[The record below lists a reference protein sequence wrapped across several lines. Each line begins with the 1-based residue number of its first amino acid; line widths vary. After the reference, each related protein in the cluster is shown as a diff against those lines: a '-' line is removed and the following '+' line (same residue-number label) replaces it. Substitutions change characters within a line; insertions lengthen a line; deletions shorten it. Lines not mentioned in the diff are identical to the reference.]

1 MSKALPRRRAAGHS
15 LRVLAVLGLLLA
27 VATPAGAQLPPRL
40 TPGSVADQL
49 DAARQRLAGRADT
62 TAVAQQL
69 QALAQDL
76 RTTLADRSAQPLTA
90 LGDRD
95 RGRVLRA
102 HAAAQLAS
110 DFADAAGACRAGESA
125 AMVQALTLSVRQL
138 AQAPAEGKPM
148 QATIDRVETADHAP
162 LFALHGADKPVALAL
177 VGSEL
182 TDPQCPDP
190 QLTATDANG
199 APLPSQPRITNV
211 LPTRIEF
218 EWPNTAALKPGSYVF
233 RVRPQHKAFLVGCS
247 AQPEAAVAVQMVP
260 APKFTVSYS
269 LDAVCGHGDPR
280 TVALGKGT
288 LPPLEGYG
296 ATVAQVID
304 TSACTDPVAYR
315 ISATVGYADGASA
328 SAGPFEQSADAN
340 ATVGLPG
347 GLSLSWDPAMR
358 QLFVRS
364 GAPMCKGVR

>member
-1 MSKALPRRRAAGHS
+1 MNEALPRRRAACRS
-15 LRVLAVLGLLLA
+15 LRVLAAIGLLLA
-27 VATPAGAQLPPRL
+27 AATPAGAQLSPRL
-40 TPGSVADQL
+40 TPGSVAGQL

-62 TAVAQQL
+62 AAVARQL

-76 RTTLADRSAQPLTA
+76 RATLADRSTQPLTA
-90 LGDRD
+90 LDDRD

-102 HAAAQLAS
+102 HAAAGLAS
-110 DFADAAGACRAGESA
+110 DFADAAEACRAGESA
-125 AMVQALTLSVRQL
+125 AMAQALALSVRQL

-148 QATIDRVETADHAP
+148 QATIDRVETSDHAP
-162 LFALHGADKPVALAL
+162 LFALRGTGKPMALAL
-177 VGSEL
+177 LGSEL
-182 TDPQCPDP
+182 ADPQCPDP
-190 QLTATDANG
+190 QVTATDASG
-199 APLPSQPRITNV
+199 APLPSQPRLTNV

-218 EWPNTAALKPGSYVF
+218 EWPDTAALKPGSYVF
-233 RVRPQHKAFLVGCS
+233 HVRPQHKAFLVGCG
-247 AQPEAAVAVQMVP
+247 AQPEAAVAVQVVP
-260 APKFTVSYS
+260 APKFTVGYS
-269 LDAVCGHGDPR
+269 LDAVCGHSDPR

-296 ATVAQVID
+296 ATVAQAID
-304 TSACTDPVAYR
+304 TSACIDPVAYR

-347 GLSLSWDPAMR
+347 GLSLSWDPAVR

>member
-1 MSKALPRRRAAGHS
+1 MSKAPPRRRAAGRS
-15 LRVLAVLGLLLA
+15 LQALAALGLLLA
-27 VATPAGAQLPPRL
+27 LSMPAGAQLPPRL
-40 TPGSVADQL
+40 TPGSAADQL

-62 TAVAQQL
+62 AAVAQQL
-69 QALAQDL
+69 QAMAQDL
-76 RTTLADRSAQPLTA
+76 RATLADRSAQPLTA
-90 LGDRD
+90 LDDRD

-125 AMVQALTLSVRQL
+125 AMAQALALSVRRL

-148 QATIDRVETADHAP
+148 QATIERLETADHAP
-162 LFALHGADKPVALAL
+162 LFALRAGAKPVALAL

-218 EWPNTAALKPGSYVF
+218 EWPGTAALEPGSYMF
-233 RVRPQHKAFLVGCS
+233 HVRPQHKAFLVGCS

-260 APKFTVSYS
+260 APTFTVDYV
-269 LDAVCGHGDPR
+269 LDAVCGRSEPR
-280 TVALGKGT
+280 DVALGKGT
-288 LPPLEGYG
+288 LPPLDGYG
-296 ATVAQVID
+296 TTVAQAID
-304 TSACTDPVAYR
+304 TSACSDPVAYR

-347 GLSLSWDPAMR
+347 GLSLSWDPAVR

-364 GAPMCKGVR
+364 GAPMCKGVH

>member
-1 MSKALPRRRAAGHS
+1 MNEALPRRRAACRS
-15 LRVLAVLGLLLA
+15 LRVLAAIGLLLA
-27 VATPAGAQLPPRL
+27 AATPAGAQLSPRL

-62 TAVAQQL
+62 AAVARQL

-76 RTTLADRSAQPLTA
+76 RATLADRSTQPLTA
-90 LGDRD
+90 LDDRD

-102 HAAAQLAS
+102 HAAAGLAS
-110 DFADAAGACRAGESA
+110 DFADAAEACRAGESA
-125 AMVQALTLSVRQL
+125 AMAQALAVSVRQL

-148 QATIDRVETADHAP
+148 QATIDRVETSDHAP
-162 LFALHGADKPVALAL
+162 LFALRGTDKPMALAL

-182 TDPQCPDP
+182 ADPQCPDP
-190 QLTATDANG
+190 QVTATDASG
-199 APLPSQPRITNV
+199 APLPSQPRLTNV

-218 EWPNTAALKPGSYVF
+218 EWPDTAALKPGSYVF
-233 RVRPQHKAFLVGCS
+233 HVRPQHKAFLVGCG
-247 AQPEAAVAVQMVP
+247 AQPEAAVSVQVVP
-260 APKFTVSYS
+260 APKFTVGYS
-269 LDAVCGHGDPR
+269 LDAVCGHSDPR

-296 ATVAQVID
+296 ATVAQAID
-304 TSACTDPVAYR
+304 TSACIDPVAYR

-347 GLSLSWDPAMR
+347 GLSLSWDPAVR

>member
-1 MSKALPRRRAAGHS
+1 MSKAPLRRRAAGRS
-15 LRVLAVLGLLLA
+15 LRALIALGLLLA
-27 VATPAGAQLPPRL
+27 VSAPASAQLPPRL
-40 TPGSVADQL
+40 TPASVADQL

-62 TAVAQQL
+62 AAVTQQL
-69 QALAQDL
+69 EAMAQDL
-76 RTTLADRSAQPLTA
+76 RATLADRSAQPLTA
-90 LGDRD
+90 LDDRD

-125 AMVQALTLSVRQL
+125 AMAQALARSVSQL

-148 QATIDRVETADHAP
+148 QATIDRLESADHAP
-162 LFALHGADKPVALAL
+162 LFALRASAGPVALAL

-182 TDPQCPDP
+182 TDPQCADP
-190 QLTATDANG
+190 QLTVTDANG
-199 APLPSQPRITNV
+199 MPLSSQPHITNV

-218 EWPNTAALKPGSYVF
+218 AWPDTARLAPGSYLF
-233 RVRPQHKAFLVGCS
+233 HVRPQHKAFLVGCS
-247 AQPEAAVAVQMVP
+247 AQPQAAIAVQVVP
-260 APKFTVSYS
+260 SPKFTVGYV
-269 LDAVCGHGDPR
+269 LDAVCGRNDPHE
-280 TVALGKGT
+280 VALGKGT
-288 LPPLEGYG
+288 LPPLQGYG
-296 ATVAQVID
+296 ATVAQAID

-315 ISATVGYADGASA
+315 ISATVAYADGASA

-364 GAPMCKGVR
+364 GAAMCKGVR

>member
-1 MSKALPRRRAAGHS
+1 MSKAPPRRRAAGRS
-15 LRVLAVLGLLLA
+15 LQAFAALGLLLA
-27 VATPAGAQLPPRL
+27 LSLPAGAQLPPRL
-40 TPGSVADQL
+40 TPGSAADQL

-62 TAVAQQL
+62 AAVAQQL
-69 QALAQDL
+69 QAMAQDL
-76 RTTLADRSAQPLTA
+76 RATLADRSAQPLTA
-90 LGDRD
+90 LGDSD

-125 AMVQALTLSVRQL
+125 AMAQALVLSVRRL

-148 QATIDRVETADHAP
+148 QATIDRLETADHAP
-162 LFALHGADKPVALAL
+162 LFALRAGARPVALAL

-211 LPTRIEF
+211 LPSRIEF
-218 EWPNTAALKPGSYVF
+218 EWPGTAALKPGSYVF
-233 RVRPQHKAFLVGCS
+233 HVRPQHKAFLVGCS
-247 AQPEAAVAVQMVP
+247 AQPEAVVAVQMVP
-260 APKFTVSYS
+260 APKFTVGYV
-269 LDAVCGHGDPR
+269 LDAVCGRNDPR
-280 TVALGKGT
+280 DVALGKGT

-296 ATVAQVID
+296 ATVAQAID

-347 GLSLSWDPAMR
+347 GLSLSWDPAVR

-364 GAPMCKGVR
+364 GSPMCKGVH

>member
-1 MSKALPRRRAAGHS
+1 MNEAPPRPRAAGRP
-15 LRVLAVLGLLLA
+15 LRALAALGLLLA
-27 VATPAGAQLPPRL
+27 VAMPAGAQLPPRL

-62 TAVAQQL
+62 ALVNRQL
-69 QALAQDL
+69 EAMAQDL

-90 LGDRD
+90 LDDRD

-102 HAAAQLAS
+102 HAAARLAD
-110 DFADAAGACRAGESA
+110 DFADSIQACREGESA
-125 AMVQALTLSVRQL
+125 AMAQALALSVRL
-138 AQAPAEGKPM
+138 LVQAPAEGKPM
-148 QATIDRVETADHAP
+148 QATIDRLEATDHAP
-162 LFALHGADKPVALAL
+162 LFALRVATRPVALAL

-190 QLTATDANG
+190 QLTATAADG
-199 APLPSQPRITNV
+199 TPLPTQPRITNV

-218 EWPNTAALKPGSYVF
+218 EWPGTATLAPGSYVF
-233 RVRPQHKAFLVGCS
+233 HVRPQHKAFLVGCS
-247 AQPEAAVAVQMVP
+247 AQPEAAVGLQMVP
-260 APKFTVSYS
+260 APKFTVGYV
-269 LDAVCGHGDPR
+269 LDAVCGPSGPR
-280 TVALGKGT
+280 DVALGKGT

-296 ATVAQVID
+296 ATVAQAID
-304 TSACTDPVAYR
+304 TSACAEPAAYR
-315 ISATVGYADGASA
+315 ISATVTYADGATA

-347 GLSLSWDPAMR
+347 GLSLSWDPGVR

-364 GAPMCKGVR
+364 GAPMCKGVH